1 MNVVLVADEILVIAN
16 PVVRESPLPDL
27 SLATE
32 DRPEGVGVS
41 AFDQLDRVL
50 QRDID
55 GGSQQ
60 EMNVLGHEDE
70 RMQSIAAFAA
80 ISVESLQEEANI
92 VLDNEKFSTLPRRES
107 DEVGSG
113 RGDESSRLHEQTSA
127 AKRRVFCLG

>member
-1 MNVVLVADEILVIAN
+1 MNVVLMADEILVIAN

-70 RMQSIAAFAA
+70 GMQSIAAFAA
-80 ISVESLQEEANI
+80 ISVESLKEEANI

-113 RGDESSRLHEQTSA
+113 RGDESSRLQEQTSA